1 MSSERLLN
9 IVDRQFN
16 TLFYNESKYKNFLD
30 IVGKFHGYSIENM
43 LLILSQCP
51 SASKIAGY
59 HTWKNK
65 YGRKVK
71 ADAKGIELL
80 APKTV
85 SVYVDKTTNRV
96 VKYKDVTK
104 DELQQALRAGLVERK
119 RQQKGYI
126 NITVF
131 DISETDGNEID
142 IEGIN
147 SNVIVNDIDKL
158 CRVVERV
165 TGIKMTLVNVGDE
178 FKKSGNEIV
187 IINHGD
193 ISTIKELIS
202 KAIDSFTS
210 KLEFKDEI
218 YSGEYNDTEVFS
230 VSDIDRLVI
239 NTSITY
245 IILNKFGIETD
256 DYNFKIIT
264 NWANSYIS
272 TKEGKRKL
280 KLLVGYIGKIA
291 DRLLIEIENEYGIS
305 INMIEENNVD
315 TIREHLAE
323 ELLTMLEAN
332 AARVKINGGGA
343 L

>member
-104 DELQQALRAGLVERK
+104 MNSSRHCALG
-119 RQQKGYI
+119 
-126 NITVF
+126 
-131 DISETDGNEID
+131 
-142 IEGIN
+142 
-147 SNVIVNDIDKL
+147 
-158 CRVVERV
+158 
-165 TGIKMTLVNVGDE
+165 
-178 FKKSGNEIV
+178 
-187 IINHGD
+187 
-193 ISTIKELIS
+193 
-202 KAIDSFTS
+202 
-210 KLEFKDEI
+210 
-218 YSGEYNDTEVFS
+218 
-230 VSDIDRLVI
+230 
-239 NTSITY
+239 
-245 IILNKFGIETD
+245 
-256 DYNFKIIT
+256 
-264 NWANSYIS
+264 
-272 TKEGKRKL
+272 
-280 KLLVGYIGKIA
+280 
-291 DRLLIEIENEYGIS
+291 
-305 INMIEENNVD
+305 
-315 TIREHLAE
+315 
-323 ELLTMLEAN
+323 
-332 AARVKINGGGA
+332 
-343 L
+343 